1 MAASLAGMT
10 RPLLLHSSA
19 RPFLCTQ
26 VGFSGRGPL
35 AGQTRRC
42 GGACASIQ
50 RRFGVGRYGICE
62 MYRAVARDAKEGVM
76 ASLADFEAMVPRENG
91 LAVLTVIGPDGRMRP
106 SVVNVGVLDHPI
118 TGEPAVAAVIHGR
131 ARKLA
136 HLRARPRASVVL
148 RAGWQWAGVE
158 GPVQIAGPDD
168 PMEGIDAERLRLL
181 LREIFTAAGGTHEDF
196 DEFDK
201 VMAQERRAA
210 VLIAPERVFTNG

>member
-1 MAASLAGMT
+1 
-10 RPLLLHSSA
+10 
-19 RPFLCTQ
+19 
-26 VGFSGRGPL
+26 
-35 AGQTRRC
+35 
-42 GGACASIQ
+42 
-50 RRFGVGRYGICE
+50 
-62 MYRAVARDAKEGVM
+62 
-76 ASLADFEAMVPRENG
+76 
-91 LAVLTVIGPDGRMRP
+91 MRP

-118 TGEPAVAAVIHGR
+118 AGARTVAAVIHGS
-131 ARKLA
+131 ARKLS

-196 DEFDK
+196 DEYDR
-201 VMAQERRAA
+201 VMAQDRRAA